1 MNSFAVQAQLPT
13 GRIRLADVRRRALL
27 IAQLRVLLI
36 GAVRLLRVAETR
48 SKGML
53 MLTAAAVIFVNVLIW
68 TL

>member
-1 MNSFAVQAQLPT
+1 MALAMIAVF
-13 GRIRLADVRRRALL
+13 I
-27 IAQLRVLLI
+27 LLI
-36 GAVRLLRVAETR
+36 GAIRLLRVGETR